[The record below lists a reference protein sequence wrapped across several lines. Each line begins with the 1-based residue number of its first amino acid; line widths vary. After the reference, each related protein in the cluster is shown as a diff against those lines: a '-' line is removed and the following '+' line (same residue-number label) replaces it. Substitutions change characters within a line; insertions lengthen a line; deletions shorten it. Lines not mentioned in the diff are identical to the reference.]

1 MAIRSLKNGTF
12 SRSLLIGNDAYI
24 PGDFYSI
31 ATVTVGSGGASSIS
45 FSSIPSTY
53 THLQIRGISKTNR
66 GYSGNIVDGFYVSLN
81 STGATK
87 YHQINGFANGSVGAN
102 ATEPIYTIQNGSG
115 TTAIATEVFGTQVI
129 DILDYT
135 NTNKNKVTR
144 ALWGA
149 DGGANTW
156 SGAGM
161 VGMNSVL
168 HTVTSAIT
176 SISFTPYLGS
186 LFLQNTKFA
195 LYGIKG

>member
-1 MAIRSLKNGTF
+1 MPILGILASSTRV
-12 SRSLLIGNDAYI
+12 AA
-24 PGDFYSI
+24 GDFESI
-31 ATVTVGSGGASSIS
+31 ATVTVGSGGSSS
-45 FSSIPSTY
+45 VTFSSIPGTY

-115 TTAIATEVFGTQVI
+115 TTAIATEVFGAQII
-129 DILDYT
+129 DILDYS
-135 NTNKNKVTR
+135 NTNKYKTTR

-161 VGMNSVL
+161 IGLNSVL
-168 HTVTSAIT
+168 HSITDAVT
-176 SISFTPYLGS
+176 SISFTPYIGS
-186 LFLQNTKFA
+186 LFLENTTFA
-195 LYGIKG
+195 LYGIKSA